1 MNDQSHPSEALLGG
15 SDTVELASD
24 RTSLAF
30 ERTQMAADRTLMATV
45 RTALS
50 LIGFGFTINEVV
62 QQLGEG
68 GVLRGGP
75 AAHYF
80 GLALVLLG
88 VCSLV
93 LGLLGHR
100 RFMIELVG
108 RKERLFRLG
117 LKRHGA
123 HYERTS
129 TYITG
134 LVLLLLGVA
143 AATSIIWRSFLS

>member
-1 MNDQSHPSEALLGG
+1 MNDQSHSPEALLGG

-50 LIGFGFTINEVV
+50 LISFGFAINEIF
-62 QQLGEG
+62 QQFGD
-68 GVLRGGP
+68 GVPLRGGP

-93 LGLLGHR
+93 LALLGHR
-100 RFMIELVG
+100 RFMMELVR
-108 RKERLFRLG
+108 RKERLFALG

-123 HYERTS
+123 HFERTS
-129 TYITG
+129 TYITA

-143 AATSIIWRSFLS
+143 AAASILWRSFPA

>member
-1 MNDQSHPSEALLGG
+1 MNDQSHPSEALIGG

-30 ERTQMAADRTLMATV
+30 ERTQMAADQTLMATV
-45 RTALS
+45 RMALS
-50 LIGFGFTINEVV
+50 LISFGFTINEVF

-68 GVLRGGP
+68 SPLRGGP

-88 VCSLV
+88 ICSLF
-93 LGLLGHR
+93 LALLGHR
-100 RFMIELVG
+100 RFMMELVR
-108 RKERLFRLG
+108 RKERLFELG

-123 HYERTS
+123 HFERTP
-129 TYITG
+129 TYITA
-134 LVLLLLGVA
+134 LVLLLLGLA
-143 AATSIIWRSFLS
+143 AATSIIWRSFLT